1 VSRILLVAITVC
13 AACIPRAMPLAP
25 VGPAPQAE
33 TGRLASVPRFIM
45 MPALDRRPTIERT
58 GHAAELGLMV
68 STAALVAGEKSFEFR
83 RASGA
88 AVHTTENV
96 GWTAVTIRGRR
107 GSVTFNLNLMPSL
120 ASSVAS
126 DVGHALASA
135 VNRPTELMLASP
147 AEAAATAE
155 DGSVIV
161 TIIVDHFTQIEPM
174 NADFVHLSTEQR
186 TRRGARVTTTTTVD
200 STEGLGVFWT
210 VALQIELAEV
220 RNHQV
225 ARRLVRY
232 AAATDKSST
241 SYNAAVATATQQVVD
256 AVATEWAPPSEPPA
270 VSPASAPGAQP
281 AGIAGATPSRGAAL
295 GASVILATRPRR

>member
-1 VSRILLVAITVC
+1 VIRILLVAITVS
-13 AACIPRAMPLAP
+13 AACVPRTTALAP
-25 VGPAPQAE
+25 VGPAPQAD

-45 MPALDRRPTIERT
+45 MPALDRRPTVELT

-68 STAALVAGEKSFEFR
+68 STAALVTGEKSFEFR

-88 AVHTTENV
+88 AVHTTENLQ
-96 GWTAVTIRGRR
+96 WTAVTIRGRR
-107 GSVTFNLNLMPSL
+107 GSVTLNLNLVPSL
-120 ASSVAS
+120 SSSIAS
-126 DVGHALASA
+126 DVGHAVAGATS
-135 VNRPTELMLASP
+135 RPTELMQASP
-147 AEAAATAE
+147 AEAAMAAE

-161 TIIVDHFTQIEPM
+161 TVIVDHFTQIEPM
-174 NADFVHLSTEQR
+174 NSDFTQLSTEER

-200 STEGLGVFWT
+200 STDGLGVFWT

-241 SYNAAVATATQQVVD
+241 SYNAAVATAAREVVD
-256 AVATEWAPPSEPPA
+256 AVATEWAQPSAPTAIPN
-270 VSPASAPGAQP
+270 ASA
-281 AGIAGATPSRGAAL
+281 AGASW
-295 GASVILATRPRR
+295 